1 MSQPAARRPSQRWL
15 VYELLRRELAQR
27 YAGSVSGIAWTFLQP
42 LAQLALFAFIF
53 SQVFRATVPPE
64 YPGVTYTAFVAVAL
78 WPWTLFSEAI
88 LRGMASVRDN
98 AGLIRKVALPSE
110 VFVYAAVGACC
121 VVHVA
126 GFLVVL
132 LVLRAAGEAIRISG
146 IPVAIALLVPYALL
160 AAGIALILG
169 ALQTLVKDIEYGIG
183 VVLGLVF
190 YATPILYPL
199 SLVPAS
205 WRGAISWSPLAWLSG
220 RMRDVLL
227 GTPSFQLMDL
237 AVLAACAVIFAFGLW
252 VFRRL
257 APYFEDFL

>member
-15 VYELLRRELAQR
+15 VYELLRRELVQR
-27 YAGSVSGIAWTFLQP
+27 YAGSVSGMAWTFLQP
-42 LAQLALFAFIF
+42 LAQLALFALVF
-53 SQVFRATVPPE
+53 SQIFRATVPPE
-64 YPGVTYTAFVAVAL
+64 YPGITYTAFVAVAL

-98 AGLIRKVALPSE
+98 AGLIRKVAMPSE

-121 VVHVA
+121 VVHIA
-126 GFLVVL
+126 GFLGVL
-132 LVLRAAGEAIRISG
+132 IVLRLAGEAIHLSG
-146 IPVAIALLVPYALL
+146 VPFAIVLLIPYALL

-199 SLVPAS
+199 ALVPES
-205 WRGAISWSPLAWLSG
+205 WRGAIAWSPLAWLSG
-220 RMRDVLL
+220 RMRDVLV
-227 GTPSFQLMDL
+227 GTPSLQLMDL
-237 AVLAACAVIFAFGLW
+237 GVLVACAAVFAAGLW